1 MKTDDFTLRMRAE
14 PVPWFGLLFSWL
26 HMLLGIHRPDLKKAI
41 MEFVPGDIPS
51 VSAIANGEAEIGMTT
66 PPVCATMAY
75 WGIGPYAEKMQNL
88 RAILSFPHD
97 DRLVWAVPEEFGI
110 TSIRELKDQKLTFS
124 IGDADSPVGFAVDKI
139 LAAYGISIE
148 EQVASG
154 MWTGF
159 KEDYLFKVVSHGIEG
174 RADMIIHE
182 GRKTPPWVQL
192 SQGRKMT
199 FLPIDSDVQDMMVME
214 YGFRKAVLSKGM
226 IDGAVSVDTPT
237 LDWSEWLLFTR
248 ADVPE
253 DLVYLI
259 TKLVVEHK
267 DLFELGFKGQ
277 PVEKSDLVCPMKPEE
292 MWRNVGDIPLHPGAQ
307 RYFMENGYMS

>member
-1 MKTDDFTLRMRAE
+1 MDNDDFTLRMRAE

-26 HMLLGIHRPDLKKAI
+26 HMLLGIQRPDLKKVI

-51 VSAIANGEAEIGMTT
+51 VSAVAEGEAEIGMTT

-75 WGIGPYAEKMQNL
+75 RGIGPYAEKMQDL

-110 TSIRELKDQKLTFS
+110 TSIGQLKNQKLRFS
-124 IGDADSPVGFAVDKI
+124 IGGPDSPVGFAVDKI

-174 RADMIIHE
+174 RADMVIHE
-182 GRKTPPWVQL
+182 GRKTLPWVQFSEAKKL
-192 SQGRKMT
+192 T
-199 FLPIDSDVQDMMVME
+199 FLPIDDDVQNMMVKE

-226 IDGAVSVDTPT
+226 IDGAVGLDTPT
-237 LDWSEWLLFTR
+237 LDWSEWLMFTR
-248 ADVPE
+248 SDVPE
-253 DLVYLI
+253 DLIYLI
-259 TKLVVEHK
+259 TKTVIEYQH
-267 DLFELGFKGQ
+267 LFELGFKGH
-277 PVEKSDLVCPMKPEE
+277 PLEKSDLVCPMKPQD
-292 MWRNVGDIPLHPGAQ
+292 MWRNVGNIPLHPGAQ
-307 RYFMENGYMS
+307 RYFEEQGYLS